1 MRIFSLT
8 PCCTNYY
15 SLFYWKIFSLFHIFL
30 FYMPVYCYKQNGSSQ
45 MFLQSVFSAHYWDI
59 SCIYM
64 LLTLAAT
71 TFLYISPLNKVYP
84 YQLFLWFHPFLYKI
98 ISIQNY
104 RYLGNKK
111 ASSLINILFSLN
123 NYLLHILCIV
133 NAIASLLCQVVQ
145 FFKYIDRT
153 WK

>member
-1 MRIFSLT
+1 MQVSG
-8 PCCTNYY
+8 
-15 SLFYWKIFSLFHIFL
+15 
-30 FYMPVYCYKQNGSSQ
+30 YKQTGNSQ
-45 MFLQSVFSAHYWDI
+45 MFLQFVVSAPDWDI

-71 TFLYISPLNKVYP
+71 TFLYISPLNKVYL

-133 NAIASLLCQVVQ
+133 NAIASLLCQAVKL
-145 FFKYIDRT
+145 FKYIDRT